1 MILNSKRATA
11 VHEAG
16 HAVIGRVM
24 AQECGEVT
32 IIPDRSAMTA
42 GYSITGDAWSTIHA
56 WDQAGRWREY
66 RSITIG
72 RIITL
77 MAGRHAEE
85 ELRGVCQGGDGH
97 DQREI
102 AMMVDEAGWGERGDT
117 AGDAAVLLARLERF
131 SRAAVRRHRKAI
143 RALASELLKR
153 KSMTADEVAEVLQP
167 HLPRWHWPPRPKVF
181 C

>member
-32 IIPDRSAMTA
+32 IVPDRSAMTA

-66 RSITIG
+66 RSIAIG
-72 RIITL
+72 RIITML
-77 MAGRHAEE
+77 AGRHAEE
-85 ELRGVCQGGDGH
+85 ELRGTCEGADGY

-102 AMMVDEAGWGERGDT
+102 AMILDGAGWRAKDDMSEDP
-117 AGDAAVLLARLERF
+117 AVLLARLERF

-167 HLPRWHWPPRPKVF
+167 HLPRWHWPPRPGL
-181 C
+181 